1 MIKVLIVEDNE
12 EKYIK
17 VSSFIK
23 SHYSEVTIKQCT
35 YLNNARVELINEY
48 YDLLI
53 LDIQLPEFENQGVK
67 EDAGLS
73 LLQEIQATITARRQR
88 RNGIKSPS
96 YVLVLTA
103 HDVSY
108 KRFEKQFQQ
117 TIFKVAKYDGISDKW
132 HAPLVHSI
140 EHVLTNKQIAA
151 TRQKE
156 FDYDLG
162 IICALESEL
171 SVLFSLGWDLESERN
186 NTDSSV
192 FFFKARL
199 NIDGKEIK
207 VICNT
212 PDHMGT
218 NDTAIVTSKM
228 IDYYKPRVIVMF
240 GIAAGIQN
248 QVNLGDIIF
257 ASTCYS
263 HETGKY
269 IEENGET
276 VFLPTTSHVN
286 ASSNLVSIAK
296 ELKFTN
302 DIFIDFHNSF
312 CGNKPSNPP
321 SIHIGPMSSGNAV
334 IANDKILKGLIKNE
348 RKLLGVDMEIYG
360 LYRACYLSK
369 HPIPKFI
376 AFKSVSDF
384 ADNNKNDDYHQYC
397 KYMNGQ
403 IINHL
408 ISDVFISRGVFEPE
422 S

>member
-12 EKYIK
+12 EKYTK
-17 VSSFIK
+17 VSGFIQT
-23 SHYSEVTIKQCT
+23 HYSEVTIKQCT
-35 YLNNARVELINEY
+35 YLNSARGELINEY

-73 LLQEIQATITARRQR
+73 LLQEIQATITAHRQR
-88 RNGIKSPS
+88 RNGIKSPT

-103 HDVSY
+103 HDNSY
-108 KRFEKQFQQ
+108 KSFERRFQQ
-117 TIFKVAKYDGISDKW
+117 TIFKVAKYDGISDSW
-132 HAPLVHSI
+132 HAPLVHSL
-140 EHVLTNKQIAA
+140 EHLITNKQMAA
-151 TRQKE
+151 TKLKE
-156 FDYDLG
+156 YDYDLG

-171 SVLFSLGWDLESERN
+171 SVLFSLGWDLVSERN
-186 NTDSSV
+186 HTDSSV
-192 FFFKARL
+192 FFFKSKL
-199 NIDGKEIK
+199 DVDGEEIK
-207 VICNT
+207 IICNT

-218 NDTAIVTSKM
+218 TDTAIVTSKM
-228 IDYYKPRVIVMF
+228 IDYYKPKVIVMF
-240 GIAAGIQN
+240 GITAGIEN

-296 ELKFTN
+296 EMKFEN
-302 DIFIDFHNSF
+302 EIFSKFYCSYT
-312 CGNKPSNPP
+312 GNKPNNPP

-334 IANDKILKGLIKNE
+334 IANDKILKGLIRNE

-369 HPIPKFI
+369 HPVPKFI
-376 AFKSVSDF
+376 AFKIVSDF

-403 IINHL
+403 IINYL
-408 ISDVFISRGVFEPE
+408 ISDVFINRGIFDPE

>member
-12 EKYIK
+12 EKYTK
-17 VSSFIK
+17 VFNYINSR
-23 SHYSEVTIKQCT
+23 YSEITIKQCT
-35 YLNNARVELINEY
+35 YLNNARGELINEY

-53 LDIQLPEFENQGVK
+53 LDIQLPEFENQAVK
-67 EDAGLS
+67 KEAGLS

-88 RNGIKSPS
+88 RNGIKSPT

-103 HDVSY
+103 HDESY
-108 KRFEKQFQQ
+108 KSFEKHFQQ
-117 TIFKVAKYDGISDKW
+117 TIFKVAKYDGISDSW
-132 HAPLVHSI
+132 HAPLVHSL
-140 EHVLTNKQIAA
+140 EHVITNKQVAA

-156 FDYDLG
+156 YDYDLG

-171 SVLFSLGWDLESERN
+171 SVLFSLGWELQSERD

-192 FFFKARL
+192 FFFKTKL
-199 NIDGKEIK
+199 NIEGEEIK

-212 PDHMGT
+212 PDNMGT
-218 NDTAIVTSKM
+218 TDTAIATSKM
-228 IDYYKPRVIVMF
+228 IDYYKPKVIVMF

-302 DIFIDFHNSF
+302 DIFNDFYSSYS
-312 CGNKPSNPP
+312 GNKPMHPP
-321 SIHIGPMSSGNAV
+321 RIHNGPMSSGNAV

-369 HPIPKFI
+369 HPTPKFI

-384 ADNNKNDDYHQYC
+384 ADNNKNDEYHQYC

-408 ISDVFISRGVFEPE
+408 ISDVFITRGVFE
-422 S
+422 SDT